1 MIMYSLSAKNIGHT
15 FLSRVDNEACGEG
28 TWVNR
33 GKDNLISHQP
43 SDEHE
48 SVAGE
53 RLGTGAKFS
62 DEEALR

>member
-1 MIMYSLSAKNIGHT
+1 MIMYPPSAQNIGHT
-15 FLSRVDNEACGEG
+15 FLFCLDNEACGEG

-33 GKDNLISHQP
+33 GKANLTSHQP

-48 SVAGE
+48 SDAGE
-53 RLGTGAKFS
+53 HLGTGAKFS